1 MKITPSLSSAHQRTL
16 RAFTLVELL
25 VVIGII
31 ALLISA
37 LLPALNKARQAANLI
52 DCQARLRTMG
62 QALQMYTVASKGY
75 VPWSVVVNDKGA
87 APWVDGSI
95 PNSTNKELYWWWH
108 FTFSQVLNGNIL
120 GADGLVARE
129 SPIFHDR
136 DTIDSIDGRFVNHYT
151 ANPRILYQA
160 NAIECAPNIYAGQPV
175 IQPQDRH
182 LTRKIAKIKPNTAF
196 VIWDAPQCAD
206 YSNNAYEIAIEMDGN
221 EFTFGHCFCLGSTN
235 PAVVYDRPV
244 TPGGIGQS
252 QNASV
257 CKAAQLKF
265 NRDLRS
271 AFGSPDGWS
280 SHVRFRHL
288 NNSTAA
294 ALCLDGHVET
304 RRVGEFSVKDI
315 CTNYY

>member
-1 MKITPSLSSAHQRTL
+1 MSRRSRSQ
-16 RAFTLVELL
+16 AFTLVELL

-62 QALQMYTVASKGY
+62 QALQIYTVNNRGY
-75 VPWSVVVNDKGA
+75 VPWSVVVNDKSA

-95 PNSTNKELYWWWH
+95 PNSSNKELYWWWH
-108 FTFSQVLNGNIL
+108 FTLSEVLNKNIL
-120 GADGLVARE
+120 GSDGFVARD
-129 SPIFHDR
+129 SSIFRDR
-136 DTIDSIDGRFVNHYT
+136 DTIEGNDARYVNHYT
-151 ANPRILYQA
+151 ANPRILYQS
-160 NAIECAPNIYAGQPV
+160 NAAEFAPSIYAGASL
-175 IQPQDRH
+175 ISPQDRH
-182 LTRKIAKIKPNTAF
+182 VTRKISTIKPSTAF

-206 YSNNAYEIAIEMDGN
+206 YGNNAYEIAIEMDGN
-221 EFTFGHCFCLGSTN
+221 EFTFGHCFCFGSTN
-235 PAVVYDRPV
+235 PAVVYARPV
-244 TPGGIGQS
+244 TPGGLGQS

-257 CKAAQLKF
+257 CKALQIKF
-265 NRDLRS
+265 NKDLRS
-271 AFGSPDGWS
+271 AFGPPDGWQS
-280 SHVRFRHL
+280 QVRFRHL

-304 RRVGEFSVKDI
+304 RRVGEFTVKDI